1 MGFELIKKKIEKN
14 KDPYEGK
21 SLLIQ
26 HSYNVEDKKANTTFE
41 FSKQAMLDLG
51 MTPNT
56 PSTYKVTYGQD
67 SETGNLMLAIFDS
80 EDSKFTSN
88 ITAKNTFSN
97 KNFMD
102 ELVKKFLID
111 PIKETKFNL
120 EILEEDGIFVASLK
134 PLGNVTIIYDQ
145 PYSGFNDMLENVADS
160 NDKTIYEEVEET
172 ETKELINGLF

>member
-41 FSKQAMLDLG
+41 FSKQAMLDLE

-56 PSTYKVTYGQD
+56 PGTYKVTYGQD

-120 EILEEDGIFVASLK
+120 EISEEEGIFVASLNLLK
-134 PLGNVTIIYDQ
+134 KEVIEEKDENIIVE
-145 PYSGFNDMLENVADS
+145 PYEGFDEM
-160 NDKTIYEEVEET
+160 VEE
-172 ETKELINGLF
+172 EYNKSIEIVDSLF